1 MIHIRKAE
9 ILDIY
14 TILDLMQDCNDKYNL
29 GIEYSTRVQN
39 TLQSFIKASRI
50 NLLVKDDLVVGY
62 VILTDYVTLFNVYE
76 LGIISMYIKEKYL
89 YLIRTLLRFIKE
101 QAEILRVQNIRISTD
116 LGFIDNRLMKLLALN
131 GYKTI
136 GFTSLYTL

>member
-14 TILDLMQDCNDKYNL
+14 TVLDLMQDCNDKYNL
-29 GIEYSTRVQN
+29 GIEYSTKLQN

>member
-1 MIHIRKAE
+1 MTIIRKAE

-14 TILDLMQDCNDKYNL
+14 TILDLMQDCNEKYNL
-29 GIEYSTRVQN
+29 GIEYSTRLQS

-62 VILTDYVTLFNVYE
+62 VILTDYITLFNIYE
-76 LGIISMYIKEKYL
+76 LGIISMYITEKYL

-101 QAEILRVQNIRISTD
+101 RAEILEVQNVRLSTD
-116 LGFIDNRLMKLLALN
+116 LGFIDKRLMKLLTHY

>member
-9 ILDIY
+9 ILDVYI
-14 TILDLMQDCNDKYNL
+14 ILELMQDCNDKYNL
-29 GIEYSTRVQN
+29 GIEYSTKLQN

-76 LGIISMYIKEKYL
+76 LGIISMYITEKYR
-89 YLIRTLLRFIKE
+89 YLIRILLRFIKE

-116 LGFIDNRLMKLLALN
+116 LGFIDNRLMKLLTLS

>member
-29 GIEYSTRVQN
+29 GIEYSTKLQN
-39 TLQSFIKASRI
+39 TLQSFIKASGI

-76 LGIISMYIKEKYL
+76 LGIISMYITEKYL

-101 QAEILRVQNIRISTD
+101 QAEILEVQNIRISTD